1 MLSSIKRPRT
11 RVVCGSVAY
20 LLAVFVV
27 SALAGVVAS
36 AEAADTPG
44 WVINALAMPTNFS
57 SSDTELCNENE
68 RCDKYTVVATNVGPV
83 ASTGPVVIKNTLP
96 AKGVTF
102 FNAEAKD
109 LTTGNGIGC
118 KNNGGTVE
126 CVDGQPIPPAASV
139 LVNVQV
145 LTAAGPESQLEDRAE
160 VQGGGASNAA
170 FAVLH
175 NSANGLAAAELGV
188 ADFDMHAESNEGQA
202 EEQAGTR
209 PQLVMSNFD
218 FDNVLAPGTF
228 SSSYIPAEEPKSI
241 TVELPLGM
249 IGDPSATAERCPEA
263 DLANVPA
270 GAMPGYTSSCPARS
284 RVGTVV
290 LKRESNVESSQSNGN
305 VSALYNMV
313 PEKGYPAVF
322 GFRFIAA
329 SVLLYARVVPT
340 PAGYRVRITAPDL
353 PHATGSYKVVGST
366 LSFFGVP
373 NVVNK
378 LVGAEP
384 LAFFRNPT
392 SCTNTPEQ
400 LSARMEVN
408 TWVKPH
414 HYITAETPV
423 YSEITGCNLLQ
434 FNPELQVQPQTTHT
448 DTPGGYEV
456 KLKVP
461 QPQMFEEAATPDLKF
476 ASVTLPQGTALSP
489 GAAAGLQGCTEAE
502 IDPMGTELGE
512 GHAGGNGSPYD
523 DGLEHAS
530 PGHCPD
536 ASKVG
541 KVEVRTPLLPEP
553 LKGSVYVAQPTCGGE
568 GQPECT
574 EASAS
579 NGELYGLYLEIS
591 GSGVILKL
599 HGKVSVNPSTGQLT
613 TTFSENPQLPFEELK
628 LTLDE
633 GQRAPLANP
642 QTCGTATATSDLE
655 PWSAPESGPNANP
668 SSSFAVGGCSNPMGF
683 APGFT
688 AGVTSPVADGFSP
701 FTMTLTRKDTEQDLA
716 GVSLTLPPGV
726 AGIVSN
732 VPQCP
737 EPQAELG
744 TCPEA
749 SRIGTTNVAAGAG
762 TEPLWLAGPVYF
774 TGPYKGAP
782 FGLSIVVPAKAGPFN
797 LGNVI
802 ERAAIHVDP
811 KTAQVTVTSDPFPQ
825 IRDGVPLRLKTV
837 NVTADRPNFLFNPTN
852 CTQLHV
858 NGSVSGDLPDGSPG
872 TTISVTTP
880 FAVAGCK
887 NLPFK
892 PSFAVSTEATH
903 TKKNG
908 AFLHVTVK
916 NTPGNANIGSVKVDL
931 PKQLPSRLS
940 TLNLACTEKV
950 FNENPAACPEAS
962 RVGTAT
968 AVTPVL
974 PVPLTGPAY
983 FVSHGGAKF
992 PELVIV
998 LQGDGVTLQLDGE
1011 TFISSKSITSST
1023 FPAVPD
1029 VPVTRF
1035 DLVLPTGPHSVLGGN
1050 GNFCT
1055 TPLKMPTRIKGQNGA
1070 LVEQSTKIKVTGC
1083 KPAVTVVRKKVKGA
1097 TATIVANVPMA
1108 GRLVASGEGLS
1119 KGSKTLSKAGNA
1131 TVAVSLTKA
1140 EREFLAQH
1148 PGRKLKTRVRL
1159 RFIPNHGKPLS
1170 TAVTLLLG

>member
-1 MLSSIKRPRT
+1 
-11 RVVCGSVAY
+11 
-20 LLAVFVV
+20 
-27 SALAGVVAS
+27 
-36 AEAADTPG
+36 
-44 WVINALAMPTNFS
+44 
-57 SSDTELCNENE
+57 
-68 RCDKYTVVATNVGPV
+68 
-83 ASTGPVVIKNTLP
+83 
-96 AKGVTF
+96 
-102 FNAEAKD
+102 
-109 LTTGNGIGC
+109 
-118 KNNGGTVE
+118 
-126 CVDGQPIPPAASV
+126 V
-139 LVNVQV
+139 LVG
-145 LTAAGPESQLEDRAE
+145 ASSAKLEDRVE
-160 VQGGGASNAA
+160 VEGGGAKGIAT
-170 FAVLH
+170 AVGH
-175 NSANGLAAAELGV
+175 NEANVSGPPTFGVTEFDAHAYGTDGEL
-188 ADFDMHAESNEGQA
+188 D
-202 EEQAGTR
+202 EQAGGHPETVAVGFE
-209 PQLVMSNFD
+209 LA
-218 FDNVLAPGTF
+218 NVLD
-228 SSSYIPAEEPKSI
+228 PASNIASFLPVEEPKTV
-241 TVELPLGM
+241 TVELPVGLVN
-249 IGDPSATAERCPEA
+249 DPQAVGKCSEA
-263 DLANVPA
+263 DLAGTGGMA
-270 GAMPGYTSSCPARS
+270 SLCPSNS
-284 RVGTVV
+284 RIGTVV
-290 LKRESNVESSQSNGN
+290 LSRQERFESSDAGGIS
-305 VSALYNMV
+305 VSALYNLE
-313 PEKGYPAVF
+313 PENGYPAVF
-322 GFRFIAA
+322 GFEFQKAPI
-329 SVLLYARVVPT
+329 LIYARVLPTPHGYRLFGTTPDIAHGAGSYQVLGAWLTFFGEPAVRDGVGGGSPEALFANPTSCGEGLDELSAHLDVNSWVKPRAGVEMKSPVYKSLVGCNMLQFSPELEVTPRVTETDT
-340 PAGYRVRITAPDL
+340 PAGYEIKL
-353 PHATGSYKVVGST
+353 
-366 LSFFGVP
+366 
-373 NVVNK
+373 NVK
-378 LVGAEP
+378 
-384 LAFFRNPT
+384 
-392 SCTNTPEQ
+392 Q
-400 LSARMEVN
+400 
-408 TWVKPH
+408 
-414 HYITAETPV
+414 
-423 YSEITGCNLLQ
+423 SEL
-434 FNPELQVQPQTTHT
+434 FSER
-448 DTPGGYEV
+448 
-456 KLKVP
+456 
-461 QPQMFEEAATPDLKF
+461 ATPDLKY
-476 ASVTLPQGTALSP
+476 ASVTLPQGTTLSP

-574 EASAS
+574 EDSAG
-579 NGELYGLYLEIS
+579 NGELYGIYLEIS

-613 TTFSENPQLPFEELK
+613 ATFSENPQLPFEELK
-628 LTLDE
+628 LMLDE

-642 QTCGTATATSDLE
+642 QTCGTATAMSDLE

-668 SSSFAVGGCSNPMGF
+668 SSSFAVDGCSNPMGF
-683 APGFT
+683 APGFN
-688 AGVTSPVADGFSP
+688 AGVTSPIAGGFSP
-701 FTMTLTRKDTEQDLA
+701 FTMTLTRKDGEQNLA
-716 GVSLTLPPGV
+716 AVSLTLPPGI
-726 AGIVSN
+726 AGIVPN

-737 EPQAELG
+737 EPQAQLG
-744 TCPEA
+744 TCSEA
-749 SRIGTTNVAAGAG
+749 SRIGTTNIAAGAG
-762 TEPLWLAGPVYF
+762 TEPLWLSGPVYF
-774 TGPYKGAP
+774 TGPYEGAP

-811 KTAQVTVTSDPFPQ
+811 KTAQVTVTSDPLPQ
-825 IRDGVPLRLKTV
+825 IRDGVPLRLKIV

-858 NGSVSGDLPDGSPG
+858 NGLVSGDLPNGSAG
-872 TTISVTTP
+872 TTTPVTIP

-892 PSFAVSTEATH
+892 PSFSVSTEAKH
-903 TKKNG
+903 SKKDG

-916 NTPGNANIGSVKVDL
+916 NTLGSANIGSVKVEL

-950 FNENPAACPEAS
+950 FDENPATCPEAS
-962 RVGTAT
+962 RVGTAK

-974 PVPLTGPAY
+974 PVPLIGPAY

-1035 DLVLPTGPHSVLGGN
+1035 DLMLPTGPHSVLGGN

-1070 LVEQSTKIKVTGC
+1070 LVEQSTKVKVTGC
-1083 KPAVTVVRKKVKGA
+1083 KPAITVVRKKVNGPH
-1097 TATIVANVPMA
+1097 ATIVANVPMA
-1108 GRLVASGEGLS
+1108 GKLVASGDGVS
-1119 KGSKTLSKAGNA
+1119 RGATTLSKAGNA
-1131 TVAVSLTKA
+1131 TVGVSLTKA

-1159 RFIPNHGKPLS
+1159 RFTPTHGKPLS

>member
-1 MLSSIKRPRT
+1 MLSFATT
-11 RVVCGSVAY
+11 RAMAVA
-20 LLAVFVV
+20 A
-27 SALAGVVAS
+27 
-36 AEAADTPG
+36 PG
-44 WVINALAMPTNFS
+44 WSVKVIAMPTQFS
-57 SSDTELCNENE
+57 SADTAKCSSNE
-68 RCDKYTVVATNVGPV
+68 RCDKYAVVVTNVGGA
-83 ASTGPVVIKNTLP
+83 ASTGTLAIRDTLP
-96 AKGVTF
+96 AGGITF
-102 FNAEAKD
+102 FKAKARD
-109 LTTGNGIGC
+109 LSTSAAFGC
-118 KNNGGTVE
+118 IAASLVIE
-126 CVDGQPIPPAASV
+126 CTDSEPVQPYASV
-139 LVNVQV
+139 LVEVKV
-145 LTAAGPESQLEDRAE
+145 KTEAGPESSLEDVAE
-160 VQGGGASNAA
+160 AQGGGAGTSAVVHNVANATVPPQ
-170 FAVLH
+170 F
-175 NSANGLAAAELGV
+175 ELTDFGMQV
-188 ADFDMHAESNEGQA
+188 AGSDGQQD
-202 EEQAGTR
+202 EQAGAHPTS
-209 PQLVMSNFD
+209 VTSSFD
-218 FDNVLAPGTF
+218 IANALTPGVGFASYLAV
-228 SSSYIPAEEPKSI
+228 EEPKTV
-241 TVELPLGM
+241 TVELPLGLV
-249 IGDPSATAERCPEA
+249 GNPGATVERCAEV
-263 DLANVPA
+263 DLAAKPETVT
-270 GAMPGYTSSCPARS
+270 PGFTSSCPMRS
-284 RVGTVV
+284 RIGTVV
-290 LKRESNVESSQSNGN
+290 LNRQTLFESSQGTGSI
-305 VSALYNMV
+305 SALYNME
-313 PEKGYPAVF
+313 PENGYPAVF
-322 GFRFIAA
+322 GFRFISAG
-329 SVLLYARVVPT
+329 VLLYARVVPT
-340 PAGYRVRITAPDL
+340 PNGYRLRVTAPNL
-353 PHATGSYKVVGST
+353 PHAAGSYKVIGSII
-366 LSFFGVP
+366 SFFGAP
-373 NVVNK
+373 NVTNK

-384 LAFFRNPT
+384 KAFFRNPT
-392 SCTNTPEQ
+392 SCTNTPEE
-400 LSARMEVN
+400 LNARMEVN
-408 TWVKPH
+408 SWVKPDRVV
-414 HYITAETPV
+414 TAETPV
-423 YSEITGCNLLQ
+423 YSAITGCNLLQ
-434 FNPELQVQPQTTHT
+434 FNPELQVQPQTTQT

-456 KLKVP
+456 KLKVA

-579 NGELYGLYLEIS
+579 NGELYGIYLEIS

-633 GQRAPLANP
+633 GRRAPLANP

-668 SSSFAVGGCSNPMGF
+668 SSSFVVGGCSSPMGF

-688 AGVTSPVADGFSP
+688 AGVTSPIADGFSP
-701 FTMTLTRKDTEQDLA
+701 FTMTLTRKDSEQNLA
-716 GVSLTLPPGV
+716 AVSLTLPPGV

-737 EPQAELG
+737 EPQAQLG
-744 TCPEA
+744 TCSEA

-762 TEPLWLAGPVYF
+762 TEPLWLSGPVYF

-858 NGSVSGDLPDGSPG
+858 NGLVSGDLPDGSAG
-872 TTISVTTP
+872 TTTPVTTP

-892 PSFAVSTEATH
+892 PSFSVSTQATH
-903 TKKNG
+903 TKQNG

-916 NTPGNANIGSVKVDL
+916 NTPGNANIGSVKVNL

-962 RVGTAT
+962 RVGTAK

-1029 VPVTRF
+1029 VPVTQF

-1083 KPAVTVVRKKVKGA
+1083 KPAVTIVRKNVKGA

-1108 GRLVASGEGLS
+1108 GTLVASGEGLS
-1119 KGSKTLSKAGNA
+1119 KGSRTLSKAGNA
-1131 TVAVSLTKA
+1131 TVAVTLTKA
-1140 EREFLAQH
+1140 EREFLAEH

-1159 RFIPNHGKPLS
+1159 RFTPNHGKPIS